1 MNTGIFIIIIIA
13 IIGITLSFIKY
24 CDVKDSEKFYEY
36 EALVDDRKNYY
47 EIKYKSRYLMNGLRV
62 GVSPEDILA
71 LFDED
76 EEDDFDLDDDEFNDG
91 FIEEDLDQSVDDVE
105 LFLLIHLP
113 EGFMHQQERVS

>member
-13 IIGITLSFIKY
+13 IIAITLSFIKY

-76 EEDDFDLDDDEFNDG
+76 EEES
-91 FIEEDLDQSVDDVE
+91 E
-105 LFLLIHLP
+105 
-113 EGFMHQQERVS
+113 